1 MRNSIYVL
9 CACLLCMVSCT
20 QSKLEIVNSIVCPV
34 FSYGTESG
42 SPSFHLGAYVR
53 TSTEPGYLKLLQIY
67 SETGGFTWTVSDFQY
82 IYSSNG
88 KWAGSSALC
97 VPGRLILPNGRIKL
111 TAINADSQTVER
123 TFNLSYPKK
132 LLSLDYKSF
141 LRSEDYQ
148 KVSQQY
154 IVFYDKDGTLLNCT
168 LQTDVPD
175 INEYAKTI
183 QNAVTARTLWFAKD
197 KSFAVLSPPLALA
210 GKTQKK

>member
-1 MRNSIYVL
+1 MRYSLCVL
-9 CACLLCMVSCT
+9 CACVLCFFSCT
-20 QSKLEIVNSIVCPV
+20 QNKLEIVNSVVCPV
-34 FSYGTESG
+34 FSYERETTA
-42 SPSFHLGAYVR
+42 PSFHLGAYVR
-53 TSTEPGYLKLLQIY
+53 TSNEIGYLKLLQIN
-67 SETGGFTWTVSDFQY
+67 SETGGFTWTVTDFQY
-82 IYSSNG
+82 VYSSNG
-88 KWAGSSALC
+88 KWAGTSGLC

-111 TAINADSQTVER
+111 TAVDADSQTVER

-141 LRSEDYQ
+141 LNAEDYQ

-168 LQTDVPD
+168 LKTDVPD

-210 GKTQKK
+210 GKTQK

>member
-1 MRNSIYVL
+1 MRNSLCVL
-9 CACLLCMVSCT
+9 CALVLCMVSCT
-20 QSKLEIVNSIVCPV
+20 QNKLEIVNSIVCPV
-34 FSYGTESG
+34 FSYESESG
-42 SPSFHLGAYVR
+42 NPSLHLGAYVR
-53 TSTEPGYLKLLQIY
+53 TSNEIGYLKLLQIY

-88 KWAGSSALC
+88 KWAGTSALC
-97 VPGRLILPNGRIKL
+97 VPGRLILPNGRIRL
-111 TAINADSQTVER
+111 TAVDADSQTVER
-123 TFNLSYPKK
+123 IFNLSYPKK

-197 KSFAVLSPPLALA
+197 KSFAVLSPVLALA